1 MLHKA
6 DARDPAEMSLD
17 LPEVRPRSEN
27 LGNTEIVLGFI
38 VQIVSSSEALTVLSG
53 LNLLQRMI
61 NVECSSGGISSGD
74 RLECAVCHLC
84 TSLCSRFT
92 SIPLLLIFLTFFFHI
107 RALSH
112 RFYFFLVKNQLLV
125 GFFFF
130 LERQ

>member
-6 DARDPAEMSLD
+6 DARHPAEMSLN

-74 RLECAVCHLC
+74 
-84 TSLCSRFT
+84 
-92 SIPLLLIFLTFFFHI
+92 
-107 RALSH
+107 
-112 RFYFFLVKNQLLV
+112 
-125 GFFFF
+125 
-130 LERQ
+130 